1 MRMKFLR
8 SISILIS
15 CTVVCISSIHAQ
27 TFLGAHVSQ
36 YDALKMVYFNPGAL
50 PNSEM
55 RWQVNVLSFD
65 ITAANNAVKMNSLK
79 GIVRDFDQNKFF
91 TVIQDGKKKNIHV
104 NTDVRGPGFFFAFG
118 KNAISFG
125 TRARA
130 IASINDL
137 DEDLAY
143 SLFHYQNNLLDY
155 IPNIQNSN
163 VSGAANAFLE
173 YSASYARKIIDKKA
187 HSISVGVNVKVL
199 DKIFYSSFVG
209 ENIQYNKY
217 QTALDSVVNVHDS
230 KFDMVLS
237 DDLEHGD
244 FKYKMGIDG
253 FAIDAGVEYSYSP
266 SRLLGKHFL
275 RAGISLNDM
284 GTLRQKYGASSIH
297 FEGNGRDI
305 PASHLTDSEGELLHM
320 NEVLDSLGT
329 RTVLEGTIKSKLP
342 TALNVY
348 ADVRIFKALY
358 VFGGLQINPYDLK
371 KYKNAVANIPT
382 NFTIIPRFEIKKVGV
397 FLPIGWN
404 KYDQFTTGAGVRLGQ
419 FSLGSSNIITAI
431 SKKNFT
437 GVNMYLSL
445 SFGGKRRVDKI

>member
-1 MRMKFLR
+1 MYKRFQSTFL
-8 SISILIS
+8 ITL
-15 CTVVCISSIHAQ
+15 CLAVACITHIHAQ
-27 TFLGAHVSQ
+27 TFLGPHVSQ
-36 YDALKMVYFNPGAL
+36 YDALKMMYFNPGAL
-50 PNSEM
+50 PNSEL
-55 RWQVNVLSFD
+55 RWQVNVVSFD
-65 ITAANNAVKMNSLK
+65 ITAANNAVKMNGLK
-79 GIVRDFDQNKFF
+79 GIAKDFDQFKFF
-91 TVIQDGKKKNIHV
+91 SIIQNGKTKQLHV
-104 NTDVRGPGFFFAFG
+104 NADVRGPSFFVAFG
-118 KNAISFG
+118 KNSIGVG

-130 IASINDL
+130 VASVNDL

-143 SLFHYQNNLLDY
+143 SLFHYHNNLLDY

-173 YSASYARKIIDKKA
+173 YSVSYGRKLLDKGA
-187 HSISVGVNVKVL
+187 HSLSAGVNVKLL
-199 DKIFYSSFVG
+199 DKIFYSSFKG
-209 ENIQYNKY
+209 ENIHFNKY
-217 QTALDSVVNVHDS
+217 EIGLDSIVNVHDS

-237 DDLEHGD
+237 DDLEHGE

-253 FAIDAGVEYSYSP
+253 FAFDAGVEYSFSP

-305 PASHLTDSEGELLHM
+305 PASHLTDSEGNILHM

-329 RTVLEGTIKSKLP
+329 RTVLEGTLTSKLP

-382 NFTIIPRFEIKKVGV
+382 NFTIIPRFEIKKVGI

-404 KYDQFTTGAGVRLGQ
+404 KYDQFTTGAGFRFGQ
-419 FSLGSSNIITAI
+419 FALGSSNIITAI

-445 SFGGKRRVDKI
+445 AFGGKRRVDKI

>member
-1 MRMKFLR
+1 
-8 SISILIS
+8 
-15 CTVVCISSIHAQ
+15 
-27 TFLGAHVSQ
+27 
-36 YDALKMVYFNPGAL
+36 
-50 PNSEM
+50 
-55 RWQVNVLSFD
+55 
-65 ITAANNAVKMNSLK
+65 
-79 GIVRDFDQNKFF
+79 
-91 TVIQDGKKKNIHV
+91 
-104 NTDVRGPGFFFAFG
+104 
-118 KNAISFG
+118 
-125 TRARA
+125 
-130 IASINDL
+130 
-137 DEDLAY
+137 
-143 SLFHYQNNLLDY
+143 
-155 IPNIQNSN
+155 
-163 VSGAANAFLE
+163 
-173 YSASYARKIIDKKA
+173 
-187 HSISVGVNVKVL
+187 
-199 DKIFYSSFVG
+199 
-209 ENIQYNKY
+209 
-217 QTALDSVVNVHDS
+217 
-230 KFDMVLS
+230 
-237 DDLEHGD
+237 
-244 FKYKMGIDG
+244 
-253 FAIDAGVEYSYSP
+253 
-266 SRLLGKHFL
+266 
-275 RAGISLNDM
+275 M